1 MKKHGFGGGNTITG
15 LKFERERDVA
25 SLVKSL
31 KGYSVK
37 DNIIYYEGKEVARS
51 YKNIVC
57 ISTYRQMGLIGKNNF
72 KKTFAR

>member
-1 MKKHGFGGGNTITG
+1 MDLVEATQ
-15 LKFERERDVA
+15 LQVWKFERERDVA

-51 YKNIVC
+51 YKKHSLYKYLSANGIDW
-57 ISTYRQMGLIGKNNF
+57 
-72 KKTFAR
+72 KK